1 MRVSRAV
8 CPSGGFALF
17 AFCKGVAVLEA
28 VSLSCKRGQRRVFS
42 QLSLRVEPGQCWLV
56 SGPNGSG
63 KTSLLR
69 ILANIA
75 QPESGQVLWRGAALE
90 RNDSQYRRELV
101 YGGHAPGLS
110 AALSVQENLDF
121 LLQQDGDSRSG
132 PDCEQAL
139 RTAGLLAQRRL
150 PVRQLSAGQRR
161 RVFLTR
167 LALSRRPLWILDE
180 QLTALDAAGQAF
192 LGGLV
197 QAHLARDGAVIMTS
211 HQAVPWAIR
220 VHGLD
225 LGGAC

>member
-1 MRVSRAV
+1 M
-8 CPSGGFALF
+8 
-17 AFCKGVAVLEA
+17 LEA

-75 QPESGQVLWRGAALE
+75 PPESGQVHWRGAALE
-90 RNDSQYRRELV
+90 RNDPQYRREII
-101 YGGHAPGLS
+101 YGGHAPGLN

-121 LLQQDGDSRSG
+121 LLQQDSQPISRTE
-132 PDCEQAL
+132 CEQAL
-139 RTAGLLAQRRL
+139 RAAGLLAQRRL
-150 PVRQLSAGQRR
+150 LVRHLSAGQRR

-192 LGGLV
+192 LGELT
-197 QAHLARDGAVIMTS
+197 QAHLAQGGAVVMTS
-211 HQAVPWAIR
+211 HQPVPWNIR

-225 LGGAC
+225 LVGAC